1 MAAVIK
7 FFDDWDKANSKKIHD
22 MKSGMIME
30 YSLWVPVN
38 AFQPHIFPILLFA
51 FASLF
56 PTCERELQKID
67 IQELEEKDRIQYQLT
82 FVVVHYLCHALTVLC
97 VTTFLKRFFNRP
109 RPPNPK
115 EI

>member
-38 AFQPHIFPILLFA
+38 AF
-51 FASLF
+51 
-56 PTCERELQKID
+56 
-67 IQELEEKDRIQYQLT
+67 
-82 FVVVHYLCHALTVLC
+82 
-97 VTTFLKRFFNRP
+97 
-109 RPPNPK
+109 
-115 EI
+115 